1 MGGSVS
7 DQQSGGCL
15 LEGGGTQAPFWPFH
29 RAHWDMGGYGSE
41 EEPRAAKPLTP
52 LREVGGK
59 RA

>member
-1 MGGSVS
+1 
-7 DQQSGGCL
+7 
-15 LEGGGTQAPFWPFH
+15 
-29 RAHWDMGGYGSE
+29 MGGYGSE